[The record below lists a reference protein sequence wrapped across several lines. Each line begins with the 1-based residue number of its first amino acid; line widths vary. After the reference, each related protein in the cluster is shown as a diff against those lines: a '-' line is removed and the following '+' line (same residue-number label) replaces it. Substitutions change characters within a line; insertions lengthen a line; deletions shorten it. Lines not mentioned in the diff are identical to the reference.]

1 MRMTY
6 PTSHHCIC
14 GCGQLVSRK
23 GCRTSHCH
31 ALYVNAMRTP
41 EQQKQIGQRASR
53 AAAES
58 RTRTAS
64 LPQTTWSAT
73 SGLL

>member
-23 GCRTSHCH
+23 GCRTNVCH
-31 ALYVNAMRTP
+31 GKHINTLRTP
-41 EQQKQIGQRASR
+41 EQKKRIGQRASK
-53 AAAES
+53 AAVAS
-58 RTRTAS
+58 RVQAKS
-64 LPQTTWSAT
+64 LSQTTWSPT